1 MIELQQNS
9 TTIISPSQ
17 TSAITSKKRREAR
30 LYYFTNCYEN
40 LEEAMNFVKKEKYG
54 QSRIKKTAK
63 YILNI
68 IYKISVRNMSALL
81 QYIF

>member
-1 MIELQQNS
+1 
-9 TTIISPSQ
+9 
-17 TSAITSKKRREAR
+17 
-30 LYYFTNCYEN
+30 
-40 LEEAMNFVKKEKYG
+40 MNFVKKEKYG